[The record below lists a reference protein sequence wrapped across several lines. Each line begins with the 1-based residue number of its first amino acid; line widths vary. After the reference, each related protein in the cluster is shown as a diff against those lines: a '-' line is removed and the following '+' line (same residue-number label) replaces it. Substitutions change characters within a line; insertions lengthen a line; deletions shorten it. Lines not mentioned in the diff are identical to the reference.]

1 MKKLLLKSWENEKK
15 FDERDSTRED
25 LRVIKRE
32 RDGEKYHVIRKGE
45 KFRESERVRKEMER
59 EKKKK

>member
-1 MKKLLLKSWENEKK
+1 MKMLLLKSWENEKK

-32 RDGEKYHVIRKGE
+32 KRWRKI
-45 KFRESERVRKEMER
+45 SCNT
-59 EKKKK
+59 

>member
-32 RDGEKYHVIRKGE
+32 RDGEK
-45 KFRESERVRKEMER
+45 KEILHEHNKDIV
-59 EKKKK
+59 KKIIYMNFHTKSL

>member
-25 LRVIKRE
+25 K
-32 RDGEKYHVIRKGE
+32 KG
-45 KFRESERVRKEMER
+45 KEME
-59 EKKKK
+59 KNIM